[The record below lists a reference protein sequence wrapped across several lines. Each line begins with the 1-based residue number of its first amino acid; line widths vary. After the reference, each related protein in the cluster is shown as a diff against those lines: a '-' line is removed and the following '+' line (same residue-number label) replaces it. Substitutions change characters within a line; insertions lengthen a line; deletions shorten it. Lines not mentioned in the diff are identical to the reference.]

1 MNPLPHLF
9 TRKANDMS
17 TVNPAL
23 TVESI
28 ILDHVN
34 LDDVIN
40 VQAIYERVNE
50 FLNGK
55 LDIAFDE
62 DYVKRLVAK
71 FVLRLILN
79 DKAYDPSFDYM

>member
-1 MNPLPHLF
+1 
-9 TRKANDMS
+9 MS

-34 LDDVIN
+34 LDDVID

>member
-1 MNPLPHLF
+1 
-9 TRKANDMS
+9 MS

>member
-1 MNPLPHLF
+1 
-9 TRKANDMS
+9 MS

-34 LDDVIN
+34 LDDVID

-55 LDIAFDE
+55 LDVAFDE